1 MAMRFWRSFFAFSA
15 LYNVVIGLGMAA
27 AAGQAAANM
36 GLPPGVGVYFVQF
49 VGALIATFGLGY
61 ALVAVDPPAG
71 RAIVFVGLI
80 GKLAAVALTL
90 AHQHDLP
97 ASTVMLGLSDILFA
111 LVFLTFL
118 LRGPRPVR

>member
-1 MAMRFWRSFFAFSA
+1 MGFWRNFFAFSA
-15 LYNVVIGLGMAA
+15 LYNVLIGLGMVIG
-27 AAGQAAANM
+27 AGQAAANL

-49 VGALIATFGLGY
+49 VGVLIAIFGAAY
-61 ALVAVDPPAG
+61 ALVAADPPAG
-71 RAIVFVGLI
+71 RNIVLVGVI

-97 ASTVMLGLSDILFA
+97 ASTVMLAMSDILFA